1 MSCLPFADSRRYSC
15 FLSMRVIFF
24 KGKSA
29 EGIRFM
35 EKLNSKQRSFLIK
48 LGAKESPVF
57 QIGKAGLTPE
67 VTEAVSEALAA
78 RELVKIGVLKN
89 CFDDLRETAETLAA
103 RTRSQVVTVIGRK
116 IILYRPSDTK
126 KEIILP

>member
-1 MSCLPFADSRRYSC
+1 
-15 FLSMRVIFF
+15 
-24 KGKSA
+24 
-29 EGIRFM
+29 M
-35 EKLNSKQRSFLIK
+35 EKLSSKQRSYLMK
-48 LGAKESPVF
+48 LAAGETAVF

-67 VTEAVSEALAA
+67 VTEAVSEALSA

-89 CFDDLRETAETLAA
+89 CFDDLRGLAETLAA

-116 IILYRPSDTK
+116 IILYRPSETK